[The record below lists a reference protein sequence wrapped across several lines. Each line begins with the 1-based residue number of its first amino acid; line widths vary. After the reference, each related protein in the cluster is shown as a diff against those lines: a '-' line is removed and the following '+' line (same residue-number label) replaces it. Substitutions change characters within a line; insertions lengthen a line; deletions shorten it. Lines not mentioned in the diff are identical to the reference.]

1 MGAYGGAVSRRRSN
15 LLLNGSL
22 NNEEEGFMR
31 KLTMTLSAAALMLG
45 TMAIAANA
53 APYQGNSGFRTQ
65 IQNATPIEKAACRG
79 FGRWCGP
86 GFVRA
91 CGPYRCWC
99 RPCY

>member
-1 MGAYGGAVSRRRSN
+1 
-15 LLLNGSL
+15 
-22 NNEEEGFMR
+22 MR
-31 KLTMTLSAAALMLG
+31 KLTMTLSAAALLLG
-45 TMAIAANA
+45 TMAMAANA
-53 APYQGNSGFRTQ
+53 TPYQGNSSLRTQ

-79 FGRWCGP
+79 FGRYCPP